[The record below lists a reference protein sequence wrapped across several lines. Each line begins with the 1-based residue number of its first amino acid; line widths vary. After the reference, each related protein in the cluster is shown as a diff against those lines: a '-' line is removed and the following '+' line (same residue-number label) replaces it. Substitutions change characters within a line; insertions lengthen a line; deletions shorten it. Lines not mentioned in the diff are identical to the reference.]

1 MDTSKIPIEIWEM
14 ISMKNSNSRDIVSLS
29 MVNKHINKIKRNRI
43 LFQKPKV
50 ITNDKNAMNIWKCIS
65 FEKNY
70 FVPNHMNCITAN
82 DNYIF
87 ASSNSEIYRF
97 DLNNYDNTA
106 CGIQYD
112 KIYDNEVI
120 VTCMTATNDY
130 LFVGCEDGQ
139 TLKLHTESFKMLQIF
154 ISNSEY
160 SHMGTIIKIFID
172 NKLSRLYTVTH
183 RTNIYQNDELYN
195 TTEYSLQ
202 HGDIT
207 RFFYDINIEFIS
219 SNKFLY
225 KDNNYKIR
233 ITNFRMSNSNEIC
246 PSKDVLCSCSNI
258 INVFIG
264 KKNVIMIF
272 DIISGNI
279 VNNYFCQNLL
289 CMCADNDF
297 LYIRTKTDIQKI
309 VISSGKISKRWEV
322 HIPKMNSS
330 EYIYLKNNYLYINI
344 IDGFTRLHI

>member
-29 MVNKHINKIKRNRI
+29 MVNKHISKIKRNRI
-43 LFQKPKV
+43 SFQKPKV
-50 ITNDKNAMNIWKCIS
+50 ITNDKNAMNIWECIS

-106 CGIQYD
+106 SGIQYD
-112 KIYDNEVI
+112 KIYDKIYDNQVI

-130 LFVGCEDGQ
+130 LFVGCEYNE
-139 TLKLHTESFKMLQIF
+139 TLKLDIESFKIVQIF
-154 ISNSEY
+154 TPY
-160 SHMGTIIKIFID
+160 SDYSDIETKIIKVFVD
-172 NKLSRLYTVTH
+172 DSLGRLYTVSFSSD
-183 RTNIYQNDELYN
+183 NELY
-195 TTEYSLQ
+195 TTAEYSLY

-207 RFFYDINIEFIS
+207 RIFYEINIEFIS

-225 KDNNYKIR
+225 EDIKNTIR
-233 ITNFRMSNSNEIC
+233 ITNFHTGSVAFCS
-246 PSKDVLCSCSNI
+246 SKDVICSCSNN

-264 KKNVIMIF
+264 KKNAIMIF

-279 VNNYFCQNLL
+279 INNYFCQNLL

-322 HIPKMNSS
+322 HIPKMNSP